1 MSISKEK
8 LLELIEE
15 LPEKDIGE
23 IIDFVGYLKMKRK
36 KEDFQDMTKASE
48 SSLSFW
54 NNSKDDEV
62 WNNA

>member
-1 MSISKEK
+1 VSISKEK

-36 KEDFQDMTKASE
+36 KEDFQDMTKVSE